1 LGDPIR
7 EELSVQNKRAILVSV
22 VLPDDPILEDDP
34 LNELKGLVKTAGVQ
48 VAGEL
53 IQRRQELDPTLCIGR
68 GKLDELRDL
77 LELHNAEIVIFDNN
91 LSPAQGRNLENELKK
106 VIVDRS
112 EIILD
117 IFATHARTH
126 ESRLQVELA
135 QLLYSRPRLKRMW
148 SHLSR
153 ESGSGQNKGTGEK
166 QLETDKR
173 LVDHRVADLKK
184 KLEVVEHHRERMVAQ
199 RRNQT
204 QVSLV
209 GYTNAGKSTLMNAL
223 TGAGVYAADQLFAT
237 LDTRTRAWRL
247 PQWGDALLSDTVG
260 FIRNLPHHL
269 VASFRSTLEEARH
282 ANVLLHVVDASHP
295 CAEEQ
300 IRTVND
306 VLEQIDVN
314 VEHSLLVL
322 NKVDAV
328 KDRSLLDV
336 LRAKHPDAIS
346 VSARTGL
353 GLDRLTRYV
362 ADKLSGG
369 YVDAEVD
376 AGIGNGR
383 IYSYLNAHAQVH
395 DTAYGESRVIYRCR
409 IPQRF
414 YGGLKDD
421 DTHVTVVGKIP
432 ATLGNPVDEAVQTE
446 IEE

>member
-1 LGDPIR
+1 MGDPIR

-22 VLPDDPILEDDP
+22 ILPDDPILEDDP
-34 LNELKGLVKTAGVQ
+34 LNELKGLVKTAGVE
-48 VAGEL
+48 VAGQL

-77 LELHNAEIVIFDNN
+77 LEIHNAEIVIFDNN

-173 LVDHRVADLKK
+173 LIDHRVSDLKK
-184 KLEVVEHHRERMVAQ
+184 KLEVVELHRERMVAQ
-199 RRNQT
+199 RRNQN

-223 TGAGVYAADQLFAT
+223 TGAGVYAADKLFAT
-237 LDTRTRAWRL
+237 LDTRTRSWRL

-300 IRTVND
+300 IRTVTE

-336 LRAKHPDAIS
+336 LRANHPDAIS

-376 AGIGNGR
+376 AGIANGR

-409 IPQRF
+409 IPQKF
-414 YGGLKDD
+414 YGGLQDG
-421 DTHVTVVGKIP
+421 DTRVTVVSNGS
-432 ATLGNPVDEAVQTE
+432 GNNGNGSVASELSSEV
-446 IEE
+446 

>member
-1 LGDPIR
+1 
-7 EELSVQNKRAILVSV
+7 
-22 VLPDDPILEDDP
+22 
-34 LNELKGLVKTAGVQ
+34 
-48 VAGEL
+48 
-53 IQRRQELDPTLCIGR
+53 
-68 GKLDELRDL
+68 
-77 LELHNAEIVIFDNN
+77 
-91 LSPAQGRNLENELKK
+91 
-106 VIVDRS
+106 
-112 EIILD
+112 
-117 IFATHARTH
+117 
-126 ESRLQVELA
+126 
-135 QLLYSRPRLKRMW
+135 
-148 SHLSR
+148 
-153 ESGSGQNKGTGEK
+153 
-166 QLETDKR
+166 
-173 LVDHRVADLKK
+173 
-184 KLEVVEHHRERMVAQ
+184 
-199 RRNQT
+199 
-204 QVSLV
+204 
-209 GYTNAGKSTLMNAL
+209 
-223 TGAGVYAADQLFAT
+223 
-237 LDTRTRAWRL
+237 
-247 PQWGDALLSDTVG
+247 
-260 FIRNLPHHL
+260 LPHHL